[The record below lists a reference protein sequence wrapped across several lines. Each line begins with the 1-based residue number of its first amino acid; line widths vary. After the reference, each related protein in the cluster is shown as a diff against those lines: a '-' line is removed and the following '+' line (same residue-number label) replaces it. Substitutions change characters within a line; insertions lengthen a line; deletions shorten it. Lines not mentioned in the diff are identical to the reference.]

1 MDFSSHIIALGN
13 LTGFQL
19 IVILSFACIAL
30 YIWVDRRDTTQIN
43 NAVNHKR
50 EDEPTLREAVMQI
63 RSSMMTFI
71 ATTEQ
76 HLSFIDGRVVDIEKK
91 VYKK

>member
-1 MDFSSHIIALGN
+1 MDFSANIVALGN
-13 LTGFQL
+13 LTLFQL
-19 IVILSFACIAL
+19 IILWVFALVWL
-30 YIWVDRRDTTQIN
+30 YIWVDRRDTAQIN

-63 RSSMMTFI
+63 RANMSTFI

-76 HLSFIDGRVVDIEKK
+76 HLAFIDNRVDAVEKK